1 MMLKLKPEFLTRD
14 GKKQFVVLSIEDF
27 EQITEALEDVEDL
40 RILEKAKQRGAGSPM
55 TSHAE
60 MKRLLGITPRK
71 RKAS

>member
-1 MMLKLKPEFLTRD
+1 MLKLKPAFLKRD

-27 EQITEALEDVEDL
+27 ERIQEALEDVEDL
-40 RILEKAKQRGAGSPM
+40 RILEKSKRRGAGAPM

-60 MKRLLGITPRK
+60 MKRLLGISSSRK